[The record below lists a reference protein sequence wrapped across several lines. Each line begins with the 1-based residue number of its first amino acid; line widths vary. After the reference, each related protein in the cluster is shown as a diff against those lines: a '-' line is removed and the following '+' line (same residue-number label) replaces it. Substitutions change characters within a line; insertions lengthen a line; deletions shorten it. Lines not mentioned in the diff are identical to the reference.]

1 MIILKKLGGNNMMCY
16 NPIRL
21 DTMDYFREHGVILS
35 SKRFFNVPC
44 GKCLACLSQKAKEW
58 TMRLSHE
65 WYYYNETNS
74 MFITL
79 TYDSDNIPSDY
90 GLHKRDIQLFMKRL
104 RKQCDKENIKL
115 KYFVAGEYGFQKHRP
130 HYHMILFGLP
140 NQSTKLIRDVNKYSV
155 DYKLRGRHKLSK
167 YDRLLFRCWKK
178 GNIRIGYCSLQSL
191 QYCSLYTLKGNH
203 IVIGRKEYYERYKKE
218 KPFRQM
224 SRGIGR
230 RYSLEFRNNLIEN
243 LKINYNDVDTSIPR
257 SYLNWIE
264 NDGFDIRDKIKE
276 KRLIDIDKEIQL
288 LYNEFGIE
296 PKTIFDFPNVED
308 YYDLTNHGLLYKIY
322 QNRLITKRYK
332 YESRHDK
339 YKLQKLTN
347 VIR

>member
-1 MIILKKLGGNNMMCY
+1 MMCY
-16 NPIRL
+16 NPVRL
-21 DTMDYFREHGVILS
+21 DTMDYYSKHGYILS

-65 WYYYNETNS
+65 WNYYNESNS

-104 RKQCDKENIKL
+104 RKELDKENIKV

-130 HYHMILFGLP
+130 HYHMILFGMP
-140 NQSTKLIRDVNKYSV
+140 NVSNRLIRDVNKYSV
-155 DYKLRGRHKLSK
+155 DYKWKGQYKLSL
-167 YDRLLFRCWKK
+167 YDRLLWNKWKK

-203 IVIGRKEYYERYKKE
+203 IIVSRKEYYQLYGRE

-224 SRGIGR
+224 SKGIGK
-230 RYSLEFRNNLIEN
+230 RYTLDNINNLLYN
-243 LKINYNDVDTSIPR
+243 LKINYNGVENSIPR

-264 NDGFDIRDKIKE
+264 REGFEIRDKIKE
-276 KRLIDIDKEIQL
+276 KQLIDIDKEIQD
-288 LYNEFGIE
+288 LYKEFDI
-296 PKTIFDFPNVED
+296 PVKTIFDFERIED
-308 YYDLTNHGLLYKIY
+308 YYDLTNHTLLYKIY
-322 QNRLITKRYK
+322 QNRLITKRLK
-332 YESRHDK
+332 YESRHEK
-339 YKLQKLTN
+339 YKLQKLEN
-347 VIR
+347 KLLELEIA